1 MVVLERKSYRAVLCN
16 AGVWSISISAALTL
30 VLCSGYCAVDHTTLC
45 YVYLM
50 TSQSNS
56 LCSLYDVVLMGMGHV
71 YM

>member
-1 MVVLERKSYRAVLCN
+1 MLCYVN
-16 AGVWSISISAALTL
+16 AGVWSISAALTL

-56 LCSLYDVVLMGMGHV
+56 LCSLYGVVLMGMGHV